1 MQAIPAAMRP
11 QVKRCTKCFNVKP
24 LDGFYKRKDGKGGLN
39 PRCKDC
45 VSAYSK
51 AARDQKPEAKAAR
64 RARDQKPEAKAARR
78 ARNATPEAK
87 AARRAYEQIPD
98 VKAAKRAREREPG
111 YKAAKRARNATP
123 EGLVERRCCARI
135 LDAKR
140 VPGFSWGPFGEDL
153 PRGAKGGPD
162 STIHLL
168 GLAVLGWGFYAKY
181 LTEMF
186 YDGMNWDVSARFGI
200 RHWQINHFRP
210 LWTFDLDDPEQRR
223 QAFHY
228 TNTRPI
234 FKGQYA
240 QSSEWDDARHPL
252 EWNGVKWVQKKM
264 ASDWFGRMIRVNF
277 RDIPIL

>member
-45 VSAYSK
+45 VSAYRK

-64 RARDQKPEAKAARR
+64 RARDQKPEAKAAR
-78 ARNATPEAK
+78 
-87 AARRAYEQIPD
+87 
-98 VKAAKRAREREPG
+98 
-111 YKAAKRARNATP
+111 RARNATP

-240 QSSEWDDARHPL
+240 QSSKWDDARHHL

-264 ASDWFGRMIRVNF
+264 ASDRYFEE
-277 RDIPIL
+277 

>member
-51 AARDQKPEAKAAR
+51 ARYAKPEVKA
-64 RARDQKPEAKAARR
+64 ARDQKPEAKAARR
-78 ARNATPEAK
+78 ARNATPE
-87 AARRAYEQIPD
+87 
-98 VKAAKRAREREPG
+98 
-111 YKAAKRARNATP
+111 
-123 EGLVERRCCARI
+123 GLVQRRCCARVQE
-135 LDAKR
+135 AKR
-140 VPGFSWGPFGEDL
+140 RSKFSWGPFGEDL